1 MTDEQERINK
11 LADTLNNEI
20 IRMQCADDIGELNM
34 YYASARKNIELL
46 WGMKFQLIK
55 AEKAKEV

>member
-1 MTDEQERINK
+1 MTEEYKRINE
-11 LADTLNNEI
+11 LVDEI
-20 IRMQCADDIGELNM
+20 QAKVDLMQTANDIGELNM
-34 YYASARKNIELL
+34 YYASARKNIGLL

>member
-1 MTDEQERINK
+1 MTEEYKRINE
-11 LADTLNNEI
+11 LVDAIQSEVDS
-20 IRMQCADDIGELNM
+20 MQIANDIGELNM
-34 YYASARKNIELL
+34 YYASARKNIGLL

>member
-1 MTDEQERINK
+1 
-11 LADTLNNEI
+11 
-20 IRMQCADDIGELNM
+20 MQCTDDIGELNM